1 MFSISRCR
9 SLRTISAWKSL
20 NQYYNC
26 RADLYVTNRAYRRTD
41 TQEDNRIDGSLA
53 ILRIDRSVRERFELI
68 AKEWQSE
75 RNKFFRKYL
84 DLEKFVVI
92 LISRRRN
99 RNEGLVIVIYDR
111 VYLFRF
117 IVFSS
122 SETNARTLCSVC
134 DTLKRKERKTRN
146 QRRTRSTST
155 LDKYE
160 TIFIILFEIVRF

>member
-26 RADLYVTNRAYRRTD
+26 RADLYVTNRVYRRTD
-41 TQEDNRIDGSLA
+41 AQEDNRIDESLA

-75 RNKFFRKYL
+75 RNKFFGKYS
-84 DLEKFVVI
+84 DLEKFVVM

-111 VYLFRF
+111 LYLFRF

-146 QRRTRSTST
+146 HLAR
-155 LDKYE
+155 
-160 TIFIILFEIVRF
+160 VR

>member
-1 MFSISRCR
+1 M
-9 SLRTISAWKSL
+9 
-20 NQYYNC
+20 
-26 RADLYVTNRAYRRTD
+26 
-41 TQEDNRIDGSLA
+41 
-53 ILRIDRSVRERFELI
+53 
-68 AKEWQSE
+68 
-75 RNKFFRKYL
+75 
-84 DLEKFVVI
+84 

-111 VYLFRF
+111 LYLFRF

-146 QRRTRSTST
+146 QRRTRSTSA